1 MKWVYKTENLAS
13 VQSILYSELI
23 DWLNAHGAQGWE
35 LAAVA
40 YADKDERDQIFYFKK
55 PLK

>member
-1 MKWVYKTENLAS
+1 MNWEYRTQNLAS
-13 VQSILYSELI
+13 VQSMLDSEVI

-40 YADKDERDQIFYFKK
+40 YVDKDERDQIFYFKK
-55 PLK
+55 AS

>member
-1 MKWVYKTENLAS
+1 MKWEYKTQNLAS
-13 VQSILYSELI
+13 VQSMLDSEVI

-40 YADKDERDQIFYFKK
+40 YVDKDERDQIFYFKR